1 MAGLNTASLVDEL
14 VSKAMQ
20 LGVFEKVN
28 THEPKSRPATGMTAA
43 VWVDHIQPFT
53 QGSGLNTTSVIVGFT
68 FRIYQSAFSEP
79 QDAIDPRVMQATDTL
94 LERYSGNFTLGGVV
108 REVDLLGEAGTPL
121 SAQAGWLNLDG
132 TIFRIMDVNLP
143 VIISDVWSQ
152 NG

>member
-1 MAGLNTASLVDEL
+1 MTGLNTASLVDEI

-28 THEPKSRPATGMTAA
+28 AHEPKSRPATGMTAA
-43 VWVDHIQPFT
+43 VWVDHIQPFV
-53 QGSGLNTTSVIVGFT
+53 QGSGLNSSSVIVGFT
-68 FRIYQSAFSEP
+68 FRIYQSAFAEP

-94 LERYSGNFTLGGVV
+94 LGQYSGNFTLGGVV
-108 REVDLLGEAGTPL
+108 REIDLLGEAGTPL